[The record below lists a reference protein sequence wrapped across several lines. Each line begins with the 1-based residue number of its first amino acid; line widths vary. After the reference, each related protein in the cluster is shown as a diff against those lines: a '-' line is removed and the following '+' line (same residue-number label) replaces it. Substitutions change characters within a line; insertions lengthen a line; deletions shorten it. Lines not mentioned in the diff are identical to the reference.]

1 MILGK
6 VVGNVVSTIKLPVYQ
21 GYKILIV
28 QPVNDKQKP
37 QGKSILALDTVQAGV
52 GDTVLVID
60 EGNSSRL
67 IMNNST
73 APVRTMIVGIVDA
86 ISAGVF
92 ICILPPIE
100 EPCMFLLPE
109 SDLKERLSEEDV
121 FFNFD
126 IISSLILSINS
137 FLSILSISIILYLF
151 FSYFH

>member
-6 VVGNVVSTIKLPVYQ
+6 VIGNVVSTIKLPVYQ

-28 QPVNDKQKP
+28 QPVNNKEEP

-67 IMNNST
+67 IMNNSN

-86 ISAGVF
+86 I
-92 ICILPPIE
+92 
-100 EPCMFLLPE
+100 
-109 SDLKERLSEEDV
+109 K
-121 FFNFD
+121 
-126 IISSLILSINS
+126 
-137 FLSILSISIILYLF
+137 
-151 FSYFH
+151 

>member
-6 VVGNVVSTIKLPVYQ
+6 VIGNVVSTIKLPVYQ

-28 QPVNDKQKP
+28 QPVNDKEES
-37 QGKSILALDTVQAGV
+37 QGESVLALDTVQAGV

-86 ISAGVF
+86 I
-92 ICILPPIE
+92 
-100 EPCMFLLPE
+100 
-109 SDLKERLSEEDV
+109 K
-121 FFNFD
+121 
-126 IISSLILSINS
+126 
-137 FLSILSISIILYLF
+137 
-151 FSYFH
+151 

>member
-6 VVGNVVSTIKLPVYQ
+6 VIGNVVSTIKLPVYQ

-28 QPVNDKQKP
+28 QPVSNKEEP
-37 QGKSILALDTVQAGV
+37 QGESVLALDTVQAGV

-86 ISAGVF
+86 I
-92 ICILPPIE
+92 
-100 EPCMFLLPE
+100 
-109 SDLKERLSEEDV
+109 K
-121 FFNFD
+121 
-126 IISSLILSINS
+126 
-137 FLSILSISIILYLF
+137 
-151 FSYFH
+151 

>member
-6 VVGNVVSTIKLPVYQ
+6 VIGNVVSTIKLPVYQ

-28 QPVNDKQKP
+28 QPMNNKEEP
-37 QGKSILALDTVQAGV
+37 QGESVLALDTVQAGV

-86 ISAGVF
+86 I
-92 ICILPPIE
+92 
-100 EPCMFLLPE
+100 
-109 SDLKERLSEEDV
+109 
-121 FFNFD
+121 N
-126 IISSLILSINS
+126 
-137 FLSILSISIILYLF
+137 
-151 FSYFH
+151 

>member
-6 VVGNVVSTIKLPVYQ
+6 VIGNVVSTIKLPVYQ

-28 QPVNDKQKP
+28 QPVNDKEEP
-37 QGKSILALDTVQAGV
+37 QGESILALDTVQAGV

-86 ISAGVF
+86 I
-92 ICILPPIE
+92 
-100 EPCMFLLPE
+100 
-109 SDLKERLSEEDV
+109 
-121 FFNFD
+121 N
-126 IISSLILSINS
+126 
-137 FLSILSISIILYLF
+137 
-151 FSYFH
+151 

>member
-6 VVGNVVSTIKLPVYQ
+6 VIGNVVSTIKLPIYQ

-28 QPVNDKQKP
+28 QPVNDKEEP
-37 QGKSILALDTVQAGV
+37 QGESVLALDTVQAGV

-86 ISAGVF
+86 IE
-92 ICILPPIE
+92 L
-100 EPCMFLLPE
+100 
-109 SDLKERLSEEDV
+109 
-121 FFNFD
+121 N
-126 IISSLILSINS
+126 
-137 FLSILSISIILYLF
+137 
-151 FSYFH
+151 

>member
-6 VVGNVVSTIKLPVYQ
+6 VVGNVVSTIKLSVYQ
-21 GYKILIV
+21 GYKILVV
-28 QPVNDKQKP
+28 QPVNDKEEP

-86 ISAGVF
+86 I
-92 ICILPPIE
+92 
-100 EPCMFLLPE
+100 
-109 SDLKERLSEEDV
+109 K
-121 FFNFD
+121 
-126 IISSLILSINS
+126 
-137 FLSILSISIILYLF
+137 
-151 FSYFH
+151 

>member
-6 VVGNVVSTIKLPVYQ
+6 VIGNVVSTIKLPVYQ

-28 QPVNDKQKP
+28 QPVNDKEEP

-86 ISAGVF
+86 I
-92 ICILPPIE
+92 
-100 EPCMFLLPE
+100 
-109 SDLKERLSEEDV
+109 K
-121 FFNFD
+121 
-126 IISSLILSINS
+126 
-137 FLSILSISIILYLF
+137 
-151 FSYFH
+151 

>member
-6 VVGNVVSTIKLPVYQ
+6 VIGNVVSTIKLPVYQ

-28 QPVNDKQKP
+28 QPVNNKEEP
-37 QGKSILALDTVQAGV
+37 QGESVLALDTVQAGV

-86 ISAGVF
+86 I
-92 ICILPPIE
+92 
-100 EPCMFLLPE
+100 
-109 SDLKERLSEEDV
+109 K
-121 FFNFD
+121 
-126 IISSLILSINS
+126 
-137 FLSILSISIILYLF
+137 
-151 FSYFH
+151 

>member
-6 VVGNVVSTIKLPVYQ
+6 VIGNVVSTIKLPVYQ

-28 QPVNDKQKP
+28 QPVNDREES
-37 QGKSILALDTVQAGV
+37 QGESVLALDTVQSGV

-86 ISAGVF
+86 I
-92 ICILPPIE
+92 
-100 EPCMFLLPE
+100 
-109 SDLKERLSEEDV
+109 K
-121 FFNFD
+121 
-126 IISSLILSINS
+126 
-137 FLSILSISIILYLF
+137 
-151 FSYFH
+151 